1 MKSSTLATILS
12 VFFSGT
18 AEGFTIP
25 SPALQVKQVN
35 NNNNVI
41 TRQNMVFDPSNVAE
55 QFTSIVS
62 SSSNLLS
69 DADVVDASY
78 SKVSYYTTLG
88 LYVMSFPGLWSQ
100 VKRSTTA
107 KLKRKT
113 YIRLVCNDS
122 CISTFRYL
130 DAFITWYS
138 YLIFVSLLYIAM
150 GKMQMVEKISANKQ
164 EKSWHVSMIS

>member
-1 MKSSTLATILS
+1 M
-12 VFFSGT
+12 FFSGT

-35 NNNNVI
+35 NNNVM
-41 TRQNMVFDPSNVAE
+41 TRHSMVFDPSTVAE
-55 QFTSIVS
+55 QFVSIAS

-69 DADVVDASY
+69 DADVVDSSY

-113 YIRLVCNDS
+113 YIR
-122 CISTFRYL
+122 
-130 DAFITWYS
+130 
-138 YLIFVSLLYIAM
+138 
-150 GKMQMVEKISANKQ
+150 
-164 EKSWHVSMIS
+164 